1 MKQYFILN
9 YNLRMVADIHY
20 FGPNNIHPKSKK
32 YIPEIESCK
41 IKLYG
46 INNEET
52 IFENIE
58 ESSFHIYQRLNVAD
72 SRFIINNNKI
82 YLKAISR
89 SKYDLVLNNNIF
101 RITSTDITFEALE
114 YNLED
119 DDSSDIENHLHN
131 LYKKIVFEFRV
142 NPDNIKKL
150 ERCLTKLE

>member
-1 MKQYFILN
+1 
-9 YNLRMVADIHY
+9 MVADIHF
-20 FGPNNIHPKSKK
+20 FGPHNIHPKSKK
-32 YIPEIESCK
+32 YVPEIESCK

-46 INNEET
+46 INGEET

-58 ESSFHIYQRLNVAD
+58 NSSFHIYQRIFVVD
-72 SRFIINNNKI
+72 SRFTINNNKI
-82 YLKAISR
+82 YLKASSR
-89 SKYDLVLNNNIF
+89 SKYDLVLNKNIF

>member
-1 MKQYFILN
+1 
-9 YNLRMVADIHY
+9 MVADIHY

-32 YIPEIESCK
+32 YVPEIESCK

-46 INNEET
+46 INGEET

-58 ESSFHIYQRLNVAD
+58 NSSFHIYQRIFVVD
-72 SRFIINNNKI
+72 SRFTINNIKI
-82 YLKAISR
+82 YLKGYTR

-131 LYKKIVFEFRV
+131 LYKKIIFEFIV

-150 ERCLTKLE
+150 ERYLTKLE